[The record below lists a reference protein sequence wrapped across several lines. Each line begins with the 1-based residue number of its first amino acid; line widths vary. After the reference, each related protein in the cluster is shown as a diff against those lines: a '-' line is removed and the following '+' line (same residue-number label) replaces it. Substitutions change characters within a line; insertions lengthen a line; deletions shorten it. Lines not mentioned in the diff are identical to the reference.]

1 MTAAAKR
8 LKKPAGPPSM
18 SASTAVADLSESFL
32 DSSSTSKTMAR
43 MISGGSEWIVTRG
56 FEADMIE

>member
-1 MTAAAKR
+1 
-8 LKKPAGPPSM
+8 M

-56 FEADMIE
+56 FEADMIG